1 MSRTGTVTSIPP
13 PPVVDADLKKL
24 MRVLKLGRML
34 DTLPERLALA
44 KQQSL
49 PYADFLSL
57 VFADEVERRDRT
69 SADLR
74 ARGAKLDPAMRLDTF
89 TSDSPVRYD
98 KELWNELCS
107 LRFLEHARGSL
118 ILGPVGVGKTHLATA
133 LGHIAI
139 RRRRTVRFL
148 RADQMF
154 RTLKAARLDNS
165 IEAEMRALARI
176 EVLILDD
183 FALQSMDP
191 TETSDFYEL
200 IVERHHKTSTIVTS
214 NRDPSEWIAVMS
226 DPLLAQSAVDRLV
239 STSYELVIEGE
250 SYRRRQRP
258 QATALPARRVDQQ
271 GSSK

>member
-1 MSRTGTVTSIPP
+1 MSPASTGTPMP
-13 PPVVDADLKKL
+13 PPVIDADLRKL
-24 MRVLKLGRML
+24 MRSLKLGRML

-44 KQQSL
+44 RQQSL
-49 PYADFLSL
+49 PYPDFLSL
-57 VFADEVERRDRT
+57 VFADEVDRRDRT

-74 ARGAKLDPAMRLDTF
+74 AKVAKLDPAMRLDTF

-98 KELWNELCS
+98 RQLWNELCS
-107 LRFLEHARGSL
+107 LRFLDDARGAL

-133 LGHIAI
+133 LGHIAV

-165 IEAEMRALARI
+165 VEAEMRALARI

-183 FALQSMDP
+183 LALQAMDP
-191 TETSDFYEL
+191 TETSDFYQL
-200 IVERHHKTSTIVTS
+200 IVERHQRASTIVTS

-258 QATALPARRVDQQ
+258 HATNTNGASR
-271 GSSK
+271 

>member
-1 MSRTGTVTSIPP
+1 MNRTSTATPVPTLSI
-13 PPVVDADLKKL
+13 DADLKKL
-24 MRVLKLGRML
+24 MRTLKLGRML

-44 KQQSL
+44 TQQSL
-49 PYADFLSL
+49 PYVDFLSL

-74 ARGAKLDPAMRLDTF
+74 ARAAKLDPAMRLETF
-89 TSDSPVRYD
+89 NPDSPVRYD
-98 KELWNELCS
+98 KQSWNELCS
-107 LRFLEHARGSL
+107 LRFVDDARGAL

-133 LGHIAI
+133 FGHIAV
-139 RRRRTVRFL
+139 RRRRTVKFL

-154 RTLKAARLDNS
+154 RQLKAARLDNS
-165 IEAEMRALARI
+165 VAAEMRALARI

-183 FALQSMDP
+183 LALQAMDA

-200 IVERHHKTSTIVTS
+200 IVERHQKTSTIVTS

-258 QATALPARRVDQQ
+258 HASATDSA
-271 GSSK
+271 SH